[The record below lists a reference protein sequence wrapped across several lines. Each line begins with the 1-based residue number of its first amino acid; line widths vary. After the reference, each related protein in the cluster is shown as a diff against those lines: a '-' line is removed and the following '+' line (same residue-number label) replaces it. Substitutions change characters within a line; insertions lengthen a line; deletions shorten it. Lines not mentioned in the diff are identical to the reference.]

1 MPADAAQQAVYTL
14 KHFAAGPNSLDHGEY
29 VDGIGVLDL
38 ERGVIESTREL
49 PWQTDTFIGG
59 WYYDRSA
66 VYETAAH
73 VVRMLVDIVS
83 KNGNL
88 LH

>member
-1 MPADAAQQAVYTL
+1 MPRSCGPSLHWVASRCSSTGRLTL

-49 PWQTDTFIGG
+49 PWQTDTFIG
-59 WYYDRSA
+59 
-66 VYETAAH
+66 
-73 VVRMLVDIVS
+73 VVLRPQRCL
-83 KNGNL
+83 
-88 LH
+88 